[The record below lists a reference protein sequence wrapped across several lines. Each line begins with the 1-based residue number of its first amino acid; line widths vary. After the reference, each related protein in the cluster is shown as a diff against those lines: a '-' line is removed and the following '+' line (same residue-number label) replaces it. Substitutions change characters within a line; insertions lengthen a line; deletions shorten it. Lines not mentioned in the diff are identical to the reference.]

1 MAKQELCEHIATID
15 LETLGIASNSV
26 IISAG
31 VTVSRYEDKD
41 ITFQELISNGLERK
55 FDIKEQITLKRAVN
69 DKVVKWWYE
78 QSPEARKILIPSPTD
93 VSLYT
98 FYDDLVKFFK
108 DKEIDIKKVD
118 FYDRRSFDLS
128 KLEYLF
134 VEEQKVDVPWDFHKE
149 YEVSTALKYMGFD
162 RYGGIF
168 VKDIEGAVYHN
179 ALHDAAIDHLRIL
192 KCLHSSI

>member
-1 MAKQELCEHIATID
+1 M
-15 LETLGIASNSV
+15 
-26 IISAG
+26 
-31 VTVSRYEDKD
+31 
-41 ITFQELISNGLERK
+41 
-55 FDIKEQITLKRAVN
+55 
-69 DKVVKWWYE
+69 
-78 QSPEARKILIPSPTD
+78 
-93 VSLYT
+93 
-98 FYDDLVKFFK
+98 
-108 DKEIDIKKVD
+108 
-118 FYDRRSFDLS
+118 S